1 MQFALPSDAVHFC
14 CGTEL
19 LYEEQIS
26 MSVTVVT
33 QTSCEP
39 ELRSSTGQW
48 GMQFALLSAAV
59 HFCCV
64 TALLYEEQISIS
76 INAVTQTSC
85 EPILQSSTEQWGMQS
100 DPGQCCSAFLLC
112 YCTHV

>member
-1 MQFALPSDAVHFC
+1 MQFALPSAAVHFC

-19 LYEEQIS
+19 LYEEQTS

-39 ELRSSTGQW
+39 ELQSSTGQW

-59 HFCCV
+59 HFC
-64 TALLYEEQISIS
+64 
-76 INAVTQTSC
+76 
-85 EPILQSSTEQWGMQS
+85 
-100 DPGQCCSAFLLC
+100 
-112 YCTHV
+112 